1 MFEVG
6 TLVWIEYG
14 DETSAIIGFLTDVG
28 EDELELVQTHA
39 YQKVFEPDLNRI
51 EQSAKGLSLEELTEV
66 MKSGNLLDRLAVRR
80 GYDAML
86 HRMIGHVAKDV
97 LRNGMNTLTVLPVRE
112 KMVVPR
118 HGAVVRDGQVAL
130 YRITGYPELNAEK
143 AEDDAV
149 DAEAEEERIEQA
161 ISDFSEQV
169 EKYNKGD
176 LF

>member
-1 MFEVG
+1 MFDVG

-39 YQKVFEPDLNRI
+39 YRKVFEPDWDRI
-51 EQSAKGLSLEELTEV
+51 QQSAENLSAEELTEA
-66 MKSGNLLDRLAVRR
+66 MKNGNLFDKLAVRR
-80 GYDAML
+80 GYEAML
-86 HRMIGHVAKDV
+86 HRMVGHVAKDV
-97 LRNGMNTLTVLPVRE
+97 IRNGMNTLTVLPVRE

-130 YRITGYPELNAEK
+130 YRITGYPDLSKDAEP
-143 AEDDAV
+143 EEGV
-149 DAEAEEERIEQA
+149 DSEAEEERIEQA

>member
-1 MFEVG
+1 MFDVG

-39 YQKVFEPDLNRI
+39 YQKVFVPDLDRI
-51 EQSAKGLSLEELTEV
+51 RQSAESLSVGELTEV
-66 MKSGNLLDRLAVRR
+66 MQSGNLFDRLSVFR
-80 GYDAML
+80 GYEAML
-86 HRMIGHVAKDV
+86 QRMVGHVATDV
-97 LRNGMNTLTVLPVRE
+97 SRNGMNTLTVLPVRE

-118 HGAVVRDGQVAL
+118 HGAVIRDGQVAL
-130 YRITGYPELNAEK
+130 YRITGYPELGAEGADED
-143 AEDDAV
+143 AEM
-149 DAEAEEERIEQA
+149 EAEEDRIERA
-161 ISDFSEQV
+161 VADFSEQV